1 MHFHVMNFWLQPSVL
16 APLQAQNGPK
26 AKTGVL
32 SIDFRVPFGKE
43 VLLRMALG
51 DIFML
56 RIFGTLTFGFRHKK
70 VSPVYILSLIY

>member
-1 MHFHVMNFWLQPSVL
+1 MVPND
-16 APLQAQNGPK
+16 PK
-26 AKTGVL
+26 AKTGVS

-56 RIFGTLTFGFRHKK
+56 RIFGT
-70 VSPVYILSLIY
+70 PSLLAAGTKWYL

>member
-26 AKTGVL
+26 AKTGVS

-56 RIFGTLTFGFRHKK
+56 RIFGI
-70 VSPVYILSLIY
+70 PSLPAAGTKWYL